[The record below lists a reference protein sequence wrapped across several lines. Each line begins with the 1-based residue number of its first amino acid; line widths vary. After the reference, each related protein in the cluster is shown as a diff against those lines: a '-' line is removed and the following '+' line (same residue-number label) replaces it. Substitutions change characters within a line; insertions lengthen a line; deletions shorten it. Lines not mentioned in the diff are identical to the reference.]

1 MTILCK
7 FKKGTSTFKAVY
19 QNLSVERKQSQ
30 NMEIVAQESVKIPY
44 SVVVSGLSNT
54 DADEEVSTYLQKYG
68 AVNRFVRIDDP
79 KSDYHKHMI
88 VEFAQATAMLAIE
101 PQLPLKL
108 ESSTQTGIQ
117 YEIKSL
123 TSVYTQDVRTR
134 ATRAYV
140 EQLSELA
147 KLSGHSLEQ
156 LMKEELATLIAPTPA
171 VTSPTS
177 DQESLLEHNQLSTTE
192 SFDHGTV
199 LSSPEPCSVN
209 PSDVT
214 PLKSPHDAVQP
225 QTPLSPNKNL
235 TDLNLSQ
242 TQPLNPSSV
251 IQPTIDI
258 NPPHIQ
264 RVVVEHVVRNSENSP
279 HFSTPARLRAFSGR
293 SPRPNNEADY
303 DTWRT
308 SVEVLIK
315 DPSISD
321 LHCTHRILDSLLPP
335 AAEVTKHLGPHAN
348 PSVYLALLD
357 SAYGTVEDGDELY
370 ARFMSTF
377 QNDGEK
383 PSAYLQRLH
392 VALST
397 TMRRGGVSPQDF
409 DQQLL
414 KQFCRGCWEN
424 ALLIDLQ
431 LEQKKE
437 SPPSFAELLLLLRTE
452 EDKQAAKMSRM
463 KQHLGTTRPTHGAS
477 KQRVMSHLQTVHATP
492 EQVQSTEIET
502 LKKQLADLSAQL
514 SSITAAESQKQK
526 PANPS
531 KAKSPASN
539 AKAEAHLVKRKVT
552 NQKSSPAKPSS
563 KPRPWYC
570 FQCGEDGHIVSAC
583 DNEPNPSLVTAK
595 KKQLRERQAAWEAS
609 NAHSDE
615 AHLN

>member
-1 MTILCK
+1 
-7 FKKGTSTFKAVY
+7 
-19 QNLSVERKQSQ
+19 
-30 NMEIVAQESVKIPY
+30 MEIVAQESIQIPY
-44 SVVVSGLSNT
+44 SVVVSGLT
-54 DADEEVSTYLQKYG
+54 DADADEEVATYLQKYG
-68 AVNRFVRIDDP
+68 TVNRFLHIDNP

-88 VEFAQATAMLAIE
+88 VEFKQATAMLALE

-108 ESSTQTGIQ
+108 ENPTQTGTQ
-117 YEIKSL
+117 LEIKSL
-123 TSVYTQDVRTR
+123 ASVYTQDARTR
-134 ATRAYV
+134 ATRAYM

-147 KLSGHSLEQ
+147 RLSGQSVEQ
-156 LMKEELATLIAPTPA
+156 MMKEELATFTAPTLA
-171 VTSPTS
+171 VTSPSS
-177 DQESLLEHNQLSTTE
+177 DQESSSDHNLLSTTE
-192 SFDHGTV
+192 SFDQGTV
-199 LSSPEPCSVN
+199 LSLPDPQSEN
-209 PSDVT
+209 PSDAT
-214 PLKSPHDAVQP
+214 TLKSSHDAVQP

-235 TDLNLSQ
+235 TDLNSSQ
-242 TQPLNPSSV
+242 TPPLNPKSV
-251 IQPTIDI
+251 IHPMIDI

-279 HFSTPARLRAFSGR
+279 HFSTPARLRGFSGR

-348 PSVYLALLD
+348 PSVYLELLD

-370 ARFMSTF
+370 ARFMGTF

-397 TMRRGGVSPQDF
+397 TMRRGGVSTQDF

-463 KQHLGTTRPTHGAS
+463 KQHLGTAKPAYGAT
-477 KQRVMSHLQTVHATP
+477 KQRVMSHLHTVQTLP
-492 EQVQSTEIET
+492 EQSQSTEIET

-526 PANPS
+526 PSKPS
-531 KAKSPASN
+531 KVKSPVSS
-539 AKAEAHLVKRKVT
+539 AKVETHLAKRKVT
-552 NQKSSPAKPSS
+552 TQKSSPSKPSS

-583 DNEPNPSLVTAK
+583 DNEPNPSLVAAK

-609 NAHSDE
+609 NAHSDK